1 MATRIK
7 DGIFVADGESSQ
19 DGEFVEMNKISYVIN
34 CAGRQLPNLW
44 APHGIRYLT
53 FSWED
58 EPSYRLFDAHDT
70 GRCVVAEQICAFVDE
85 ALISGEAVLIHSL
98 RGTGRAVACA
108 LAYLMHKYEWGLEKS
123 LAFVRSKRADA
134 APNPGFLKQLAALDR
149 RLQKARCRK
158 IERLPAKKRRQAYED
173 AQRRLEAWDSTPP
186 RIQSWDAV
194 VDKDAEELVQDEEEL
209 VNSFFNAKCNVDV
222 AKLRSAAHE
231 MAHQATRLRWV
242 DRRDAGMRGVVSGP
256 SGSGRG
262 PNLKAPPP
270 RRGILKKSSQPTNP
284 GLKKSPVASDNRPTF
299 ASRPVVVDPYADEV
313 DPYGRGFSSP
323 SEDGA
328 PSPDERLKAIVRDV
342 ELLGSPPRREAR
354 RRAEKPRSSGRTT
367 FDGTT
372 LPPTKRPP
380 SAEKRRRKNKTPVKA
395 RPGTPAAVGTKSRRT
410 PPPGPAGP
418 APVFSGAIAS
428 GLRRQKRRSIKSG
441 DFDPLAQ
448 TYSAPRP
455 SQRRPTSAPAP
466 RRRRPTPA
474 ASGGLFPATLLAG
487 FNDLMIRGATDDSW
501 GRPRADV
508 HRAYAPPPA
517 HVSRIRRPR
526 PASTF

>member
-1 MATRIK
+1 
-7 DGIFVADGESSQ
+7 
-19 DGEFVEMNKISYVIN
+19 
-34 CAGRQLPNLW
+34 
-44 APHGIRYLT
+44 
-53 FSWED
+53 
-58 EPSYRLFDAHDT
+58 
-70 GRCVVAEQICAFVDE
+70 
-85 ALISGEAVLIHSL
+85 
-98 RGTGRAVACA
+98 
-108 LAYLMHKYEWGLEKS
+108 
-123 LAFVRSKRADA
+123 
-134 APNPGFLKQLAALDR
+134 
-149 RLQKARCRK
+149 
-158 IERLPAKKRRQAYED
+158 
-173 AQRRLEAWDSTPP
+173 
-186 RIQSWDAV
+186 
-194 VDKDAEELVQDEEEL
+194 
-209 VNSFFNAKCNVDV
+209 
-222 AKLRSAAHE
+222 
-231 MAHQATRLRWV
+231 
-242 DRRDAGMRGVVSGP
+242 MRGVVSGP

-380 SAEKRRRKNKTPVKA
+380 SAEKRRRKKTPVKA

-466 RRRRPTPA
+466 RRRRRAPA

-487 FNDLMIRGATDDSW
+487 FNDLMIRGATDDPGAGPGPTCTARTRRRRRTCLASG
-501 GRPRADV
+501 GRG
-508 HRAYAPPPA
+508 
-517 HVSRIRRPR
+517 RRR
-526 PASTF
+526 MFCSFGSLVKWML